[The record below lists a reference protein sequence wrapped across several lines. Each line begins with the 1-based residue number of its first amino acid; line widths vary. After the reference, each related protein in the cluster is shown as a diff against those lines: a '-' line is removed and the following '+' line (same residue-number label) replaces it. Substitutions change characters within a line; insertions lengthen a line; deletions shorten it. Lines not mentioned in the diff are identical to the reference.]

1 MQRMIKDRTTAAQ
14 RQHLRLMARRLK
26 GGLLRGNQVEC
37 PCCGRRYRRF
47 LYFGHPPR
55 RNALCPHCGAL
66 ERHRLLWLYLEQ
78 RPVLLQQVRYLLHV
92 APEPPLSTNLRRF
105 AHLMPITADLNQAHV
120 DTRCDLQ
127 CLPFATN
134 SFDAILCLHVFEHVL
149 DDRRAM
155 QELYRVLKVGGWA
168 ILQVP
173 IHRQTTFEDPSV
185 QSPTERLRLFGQV
198 DHVRVYGLDYYE
210 RLERTGF
217 AVTRDDFVRTLPPA
231 QVQRHALMP
240 DETITLC
247 RKQCPVLT

>member
-1 MQRMIKDRTTAAQ
+1 M
-14 RQHLRLMARRLK
+14 
-26 GGLLRGNQVEC
+26 
-37 PCCGRRYRRF
+37 
-47 LYFGHPPR
+47 
-55 RNALCPHCGAL
+55 
-66 ERHRLLWLYLEQ
+66 
-78 RPVLLQQVRYLLHV
+78 LLQQVRYLLHV

-134 SFDAILCLHVFEHVL
+134 SFDAILCLHVLEHVL

-217 AVTRDDFVRTLPPA
+217 AVTCDDFVRTLPPA